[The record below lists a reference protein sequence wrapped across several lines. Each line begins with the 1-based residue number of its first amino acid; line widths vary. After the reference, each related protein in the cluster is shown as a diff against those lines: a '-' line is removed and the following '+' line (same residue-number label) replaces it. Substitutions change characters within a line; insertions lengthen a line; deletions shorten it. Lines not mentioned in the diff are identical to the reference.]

1 MATKEEIIY
10 VMELLYKNRPKKII
24 DEMKNQEIGSIAVI
38 KYLYKAEDKVK
49 SIDISRFL
57 EISSARM
64 TIILK
69 KLENKNLIEKIDSSS
84 DGRAKYIQL
93 TEKGFKFAD
102 KIKKDMQIVAGKI
115 VDEFGLEEFEK
126 TMNNLN
132 KLDKILAENKPNM
145 EDLND

>member
-10 VMELLYKNRPKKII
+10 VMELLHKNRPKNII
-24 DEMKNQEIGSIAVI
+24 DEIKNQEIGSIAVI
-38 KYLYKAEDKVK
+38 KYLYKSEDKVK

-57 EISSARM
+57 GISSARM

-69 KLENKNLIEKIDSSS
+69 KLENKNLIERIDSSL

-102 KIKKDMQIVAGKI
+102 KIKKDMQIIAGKI

-126 TMNNLN
+126 TINNLN
-132 KLDKILAENKPNM
+132 KLDEILTENKPNM